1 MTVVETPP
9 TSVAVRMVRPVVR
22 SMPSYL
28 PSKDGTVDLSRAIR
42 LDMNESPY
50 GPSPKTRAA
59 LATFTDTHRYPDF
72 AQHDLIAALSDY
84 AGVPEARIVAGAG
97 LDDVFATLAN
107 LVIDAGDEVLISEP
121 TFGMY
126 RPLFT
131 LHGAKVTDVPLDL
144 DFQIDAD
151 AILAAVGDRT
161 KLVVICSPNNPTG
174 NALDPLAI
182 ERICREAPCLVAI
195 DEAYAEFAGTTH
207 VDLLDSYDNLAILRT
222 MSKWAGL
229 AGMRV
234 GYGLMPT
241 SLAPF
246 LGAVVPAFHNVGL
259 ASSVAAIASLN
270 DRTTFRA
277 SSCDIGRPRR
287 VSRST
292 RRGTGRRAVPLQDQL
307 RPDAAPRG
315 RRFGGRPTHGG
326 ARCARPRLLSP
337 RLRDTL
343 RVSIGTPAEN
353 ERFLTV
359 LKTALREQPH
369 ECSTPGS
376 PHPPGD
382 HRA

>member
-1 MTVVETPP
+1 MNAVDTPA
-9 TSVAVRMVRPVVR
+9 SGIAERMVRPVVR
-22 SMPSYL
+22 AMPGYL
-28 PSKDGTVDLSRAIR
+28 PSKDGTVDLSRALR

-59 LATFTDTHRYPDF
+59 LAAFTDTHRYPDF

-84 AGVPEARIVAGAG
+84 AGVPTAQIVAGAG

-131 LHGAKVTDVPLDL
+131 LHGAAVIDVPLDA
-144 DFQIDAD
+144 DFHLDAD
-151 AILAAVGDRT
+151 AILAAIGDRT

-174 NALDPLAI
+174 NVLDPASI
-182 ERICREAPCLVAI
+182 ERICREAACLVAI
-195 DEAYAEFAGTTH
+195 DEAYAEFAGTSH
-207 VDLLDSYDNLAILRT
+207 VDLLARYDNVLVLRT

-241 SLAPF
+241 SLVPY
-246 LGAVVPAFHNVGL
+246 LGAVTPAFHNVGL
-259 ASSVAAIASLN
+259 AASVAAVASLM
-270 DRTTFRA
+270 DR
-277 SSCDIGRPRR
+277 DYLHGIVRR
-287 VSRST
+287 ISADRD
-292 RRGTGRRAVPLQDQL
+292 ALIDQL
-307 RPDAAPRG
+307 REVPGVVPFPSSTNFVLMRLPVADGSAVV
-315 RRFGGRPTHGG
+315 RRMAELGVLVRAFSH
-326 ARCARPRLLSP
+326 P

-343 RVSIGTPAEN
+343 RVSVGTPEEN

-359 LKTALREQPH
+359 LESTLRE
-369 ECSTPGS
+369 
-376 PHPPGD
+376 
-382 HRA
+382 AIA